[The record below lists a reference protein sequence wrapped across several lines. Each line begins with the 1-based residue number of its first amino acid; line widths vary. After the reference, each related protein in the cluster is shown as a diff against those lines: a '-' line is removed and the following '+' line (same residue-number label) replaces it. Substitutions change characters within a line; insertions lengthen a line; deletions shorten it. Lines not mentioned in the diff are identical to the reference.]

1 MKKIA
6 FIILLVVSQIFAFEG
21 AIVKNLLKAFS
32 RDTIKVTM
40 QRYGNRGVEALEK
53 LYVKYGK
60 NGLNRLKSIEAKYGK
75 EGVNLVAKYG
85 DEVVKNRRT
94 FNLVEK
100 FGDRGFYLIKRFP
113 NRSVEYY
120 NKFGDKFVILSDKFG
135 SSRMIRYLDG
145 AKKYDADGKIMH
157 FLEKFGQKGNEFLDR
172 HWGKL
177 LASGFVLLNADD
189 IIKSMEN
196 VSNDLITTTGKTI
209 TDTTSNIAKNIANS
223 NLGILLG
230 IAAILFV
237 VFKYGWDFLDRFRN
251 KNKKDK

>member
-1 MKKIA
+1 MKKIV
-6 FIILLVVSQIFAFEG
+6 FILLVVSQIFSFEG
-21 AIVKNLLKAFS
+21 AVVKNLLKAFS
-32 RDTIKVTM
+32 RDTIRITM
-40 QRYGNRGVEALEK
+40 QKYGSRGVEALEK

-60 NGLNRLKSIEAKYGK
+60 DGLNRLKSIEAKYGK

-85 DEVVKNRRT
+85 DEVVKNRGT

-100 FGDRGFYLIKRFP
+100 FGDKGFYLVKRFP

-135 SSRMIRYLDG
+135 SSRIIRYLDE
-145 AKKYDADGKIMH
+145 AKTYNADGKIIH

-189 IIKSMEN
+189 IIKSIEN
-196 VSNDLITTTGKTI
+196 VSNTAITTTGKTI
-209 TDTTSNIAKNIANS
+209 TDTTSNIANS
-223 NLGILLG
+223 NLGILFG

-237 VFKYGWDFLDRFRN
+237 IFKYGWEFLSKFMNRN
-251 KNKKDK
+251 EKEEK